1 MDNKVIH
8 YRTSNQSTVV
18 TLTVSTKRVIHKTR
32 SSRPEV
38 FCKKGVLRNFAKFL
52 RKHLCQSLFFNKVA
66 CGPASLKQRQ
76 HFVVLDVSGST
87 PTDAAISVVNL
98 DQPWNSFSISRFVSF
113 KSLITWPVIW
123 YAWYISRFL
132 FWSFIRGG
140 FTSSKRLNKTAKARR
155 RSNLRHGE
163 NKPWVLLWD
172 S

>member
-66 CGPASLKQRQ
+66 CFSKTTATLCGSRCFRVHTNRCSHISCKFGSAFKFVFNIAFCIVQVTNNMASHMVCMIHIPISLLK
-76 HFVVLDVSGST
+76 L
-87 PTDAAISVVNL
+87 
-98 DQPWNSFSISRFVSF
+98 
-113 KSLITWPVIW
+113 
-123 YAWYISRFL
+123 Y
-132 FWSFIRGG
+132 
-140 FTSSKRLNKTAKARR
+140 
-155 RSNLRHGE
+155 
-163 NKPWVLLWD
+163 
-172 S
+172 